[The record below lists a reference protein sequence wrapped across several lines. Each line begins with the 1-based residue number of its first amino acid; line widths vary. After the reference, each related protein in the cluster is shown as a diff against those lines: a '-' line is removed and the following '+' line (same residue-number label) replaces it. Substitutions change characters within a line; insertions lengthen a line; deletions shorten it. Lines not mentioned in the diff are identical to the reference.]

1 MNAIVFQEMR
11 EKRSLAYTAQSRYI
25 SANELDKNN
34 YNWSYIATQ
43 NDKVID
49 AFEAFNEL
57 FNEMPQSEAAFNLAK
72 EGALQAIETN
82 RIQKTNIFNAWRT
95 AQKMGID
102 YDINKVLYDAYKNFT
117 LDDVIKFNHQ
127 YIKDKKKVY
136 MISAKESDMNFK
148 ELEEKFGSVKKVTLE
163 EIFGY

>member
-1 MNAIVFQEMR
+1 
-11 EKRSLAYTAQSRYI
+11 
-25 SANELDKNN
+25 
-34 YNWSYIATQ
+34 
-43 NDKVID
+43 
-49 AFEAFNEL
+49 
-57 FNEMPQSEAAFNLAK
+57 
-72 EGALQAIETN
+72 QAIETN
-82 RIQKTNIFNAWRT
+82 RIQKTAIFNAWRA

-102 YDINKVLYDAYKNFT
+102 YDINKILYSAYKNFT

-136 MISAKESDMNFK
+136 MISAKESDINFK